1 MKKIS
6 GHLLGIDQGD
16 IQIFADF
23 ETGGPMWV
31 SEGSRER
38 RAKVRFAEP
47 FREPPIVHVSFSL
60 LDMSTGPSI
69 RADIS
74 SENVTRQG
82 FDLMFRTWADSRVAR
97 INASWIAFG
106 KIGDPD
112 GWDDL
117 L

>member
-16 IQIFADF
+16 VQIFSDF

-31 SEGSRER
+31 SEGER
-38 RAKVRFAEP
+38 QRRVKVKFEEP
-47 FREPPIVHVSFSL
+47 FREPPVVQVGFSL
-60 LDMSTGPSI
+60 LDISTGPSV
-69 RADIS
+69 RADLS
-74 SENVTRQG
+74 AQNVTRNG
-82 FDLMFRTWADSRVAR
+82 FDLIFKTWADSRVAR
-97 INASWIAFG
+97 IHASWIAFG

-112 GWDDL
+112 SWEDL